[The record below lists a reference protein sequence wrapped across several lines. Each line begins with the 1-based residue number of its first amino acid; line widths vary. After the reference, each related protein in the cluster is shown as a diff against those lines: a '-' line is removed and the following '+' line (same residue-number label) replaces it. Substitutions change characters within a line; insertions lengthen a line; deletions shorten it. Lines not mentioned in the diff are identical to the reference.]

1 MQIQVQKNF
10 IVRPGSTRSRQ
21 SFPSLAICALAAR
34 STVRMVQVLHRRSTS
49 QMASIVVGR
58 VMVNSVGFLLIP
70 DLNVFQMYVAQAAII
85 LILILWR
92 HINGIDS
99 GPSTD
104 MKAVASDVSIAI
116 DLLATAELT

>member
-1 MQIQVQKNF
+1 
-10 IVRPGSTRSRQ
+10 
-21 SFPSLAICALAAR
+21 
-34 STVRMVQVLHRRSTS
+34 
-49 QMASIVVGR
+49 MASIVVGR
-58 VMVNSVGFLLIP
+58 AMVSDIRFLLIP

-99 GPSTD
+99 GLSTD

-116 DLLATAELT
+116 DLMAAAEST